1 MGTTGE
7 GGSLGFPAPESLG
20 GAEPNSSNF
29 THPCRGLGPL
39 AFGLMKP
46 ALAIVG
52 AAIAGAAV
60 TAAGF
65 GIAMSQ
71 SPDQAAAQVAPPAQI
86 AAFTG
91 NITEAAAQNQDFR
104 RVLFTG
110 TKSQLVVMSIPP
122 GGEVGQETHLN
133 VEQTFFF
140 QSGTGEASLDGKK
153 TPIGPG
159 DVVVVTPGTDHNFR
173 NTGTVPV
180 KIFTIY
186 APPNHIDGR
195 IHKTLED
202 ANADTVDSA
211 FSPG

>member
-1 MGTTGE
+1 M
-7 GGSLGFPAPESLG
+7 
-20 GAEPNSSNF
+20 N
-29 THPCRGLGPL
+29 
-39 AFGLMKP
+39 P
-46 ALAIVG
+46 ALKIAG

-71 SPDQAAAQVAPPAQI
+71 SPNPAAAPVTPSAHI

-91 NITEAAAQNQDFR
+91 NITQAAAQNQDFR
-104 RVLFTG
+104 RVVFTG

-122 GGEVGQETHLN
+122 GGEVGQETHMN
-133 VEQTFFF
+133 VEQTLFF

-153 TPIGPG
+153 SPIGPG
-159 DVVVVTPGTDHNFR
+159 DVVVVTPGTQHNFR
-173 NTGTVPV
+173 NTGAVPV

-186 APPNHIDGR
+186 APPTHIDGR
-195 IHKTLED
+195 IHKTIQDASADAED
-202 ANADTVDSA
+202 EA

>member
-1 MGTTGE
+1 MKTV
-7 GGSLGFPAPESLG
+7 S
-20 GAEPNSSNF
+20 
-29 THPCRGLGPL
+29 PL
-39 AFGLMKP
+39 FGV
-46 ALAIVG
+46 ISV
-52 AAIAGAAV
+52 AAV
-60 TAAGF
+60 TAAAF
-65 GIAMSQ
+65 GVAMAQ
-71 SPDQAAAQVAPPAQI
+71 SPKPAAHI
-86 AAFTG
+86 ASLTT
-91 NITEAAAQNQDFR
+91 NITEAAAQNEDFR

-122 GGEVGQETHLN
+122 GGEVGQETHRN

-140 QSGTGEASLDGKK
+140 QSGTGEASLDGK
-153 TPIGPG
+153 TVPIGPG

-180 KIFTIY
+180 KIFTVY

-202 ANADTVDSA
+202 ANADAPDNA

>member
-1 MGTTGE
+1 
-7 GGSLGFPAPESLG
+7 
-20 GAEPNSSNF
+20 
-29 THPCRGLGPL
+29 
-39 AFGLMKP
+39 
-46 ALAIVG
+46 
-52 AAIAGAAV
+52 
-60 TAAGF
+60 
-65 GIAMSQ
+65 
-71 SPDQAAAQVAPPAQI
+71 
-86 AAFTG
+86 
-91 NITEAAAQNQDFR
+91 
-104 RVLFTG
+104 LFTG

-133 VEQTFFF
+133 VEQVFFF
-140 QSGTGEASLDGKK
+140 QSGTGEASLDGK
-153 TPIGPG
+153 TTAIGPG

>member
-1 MGTTGE
+1 
-7 GGSLGFPAPESLG
+7 
-20 GAEPNSSNF
+20 
-29 THPCRGLGPL
+29 
-39 AFGLMKP
+39 MKP
-46 ALAIVG
+46 ALTIVG

-60 TAAGF
+60 TAAAF
-65 GIAMSQ
+65 GVATSQ
-71 SPDQAAAQVAPPAQI
+71 SPDQAAAQGAPPAQI

-91 NITEAAAQNQDFR
+91 NITQAAAQNQDFR

-122 GGEVGQETHLN
+122 GGEVGQETPLN
-133 VEQTFFF
+133 VEQVFFF